1 MGDNEQN
8 GFFLMTSTHI
18 FKVNLD
24 CVYAFW
30 IILMCFQLMSSI
42 CMIYYIYIIKW
53 FQIYAHDAY
62 LFLRCRRSFDFIG
75 SSHQFL
81 RRCVEL
87 RGAPTYLAVAWN
99 EHGPTGWP
107 FGSVRSQGIQGKMR
121 DSNLT
126 RVHVFFPK
134 MPSDWGGF
142 ASLFLEKSLLAFAS
156 LHPNWCNS
164 VNSLP
169 HKTEESVETTSSFC
183 TEDAEPPGW
192 DWTSICKFWQSEAPS
207 SSEQGWVDARENEC
221 LVRACN
227 PVSKR
232 RKLKFYLTPHFQQE
246 IYTW

>member
-126 RVHVFFPK
+126 RVHVFFRKCPQTGVVLPHCFLRK
-134 MPSDWGGF
+134 ACWLLRRFIPTGATPSTVFPTKLKNLLKLHLPFAQRMPSHLVEIEP
-142 ASLFLEKSLLAFAS
+142 ASASSGKVKHHQALSKAGLMLEKMNA
-156 LHPNWCNS
+156 
-164 VNSLP
+164 
-169 HKTEESVETTSSFC
+169 
-183 TEDAEPPGW
+183 
-192 DWTSICKFWQSEAPS
+192 
-207 SSEQGWVDARENEC
+207 
-221 LVRACN
+221 
-227 PVSKR
+227 
-232 RKLKFYLTPHFQQE
+232 
-246 IYTW
+246 